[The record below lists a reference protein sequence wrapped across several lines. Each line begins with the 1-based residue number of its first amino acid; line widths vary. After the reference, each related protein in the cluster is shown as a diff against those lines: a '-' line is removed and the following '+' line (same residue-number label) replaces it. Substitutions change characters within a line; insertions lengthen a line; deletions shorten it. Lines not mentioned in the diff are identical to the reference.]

1 MPINMEKINMEK
13 INMEKINMEKI
24 NIEKDKED
32 SLFFL
37 MIKIS
42 S

>member
-1 MPINMEKINMEK
+1 MEKINMEK